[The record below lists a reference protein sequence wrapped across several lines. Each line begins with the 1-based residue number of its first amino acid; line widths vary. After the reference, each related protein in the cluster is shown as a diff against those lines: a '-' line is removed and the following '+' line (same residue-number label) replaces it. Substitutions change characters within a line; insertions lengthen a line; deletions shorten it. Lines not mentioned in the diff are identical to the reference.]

1 MVESYISRVMNS
13 AFLRDNRGIGT
24 VGCTAYM
31 RCAVKLVP
39 SARYGIFKN
48 DHDWGYDGLDLILF
62 STCVA
67 CRRAVGYGQDQIPG
81 KISGNT
87 PTISDG
93 HGYKRKAGEEEGRRG
108 E

>member
-1 MVESYISRVMNS
+1 MNS

-31 RCAVKLVP
+31 RWVVKLVP
-39 SARYGIFKN
+39 SARYGIFKK
-48 DHDWGYDGLDLILF
+48 DHDWGHDGLDFIIF

-67 CRRAVGYGQDQIPG
+67 CRKAVWYGQDRIPG

-93 HGYKRKAGEEEGRRG
+93 HG
-108 E
+108 